1 MSLSSISIKRPV
13 LAIVMSIAIILFGVI
28 GYTFLGVREFPN
40 VDPPVITVSTSYVGA
55 NADIVESQITEPLEE
70 SINGIDGIRTLTSI
84 SRDGRSTI
92 SVEFNIDSDIE
103 AAANDVRDRVARAI
117 SLLPQDVNPP
127 VVAKADADANPIVF
141 LNIKSNSKDLLT
153 LSEIASN
160 IFKERLQTI
169 PGVSQVQI
177 WGEKRYT
184 MRLWLDPDK
193 MAGYG
198 ITPVDVK
205 RALDKENI
213 ELPSGSIDGLS
224 TQLSVRTYGRLNTIE
239 EFENLIIKEENEAV
253 IRLKNIGKAELYPEN
268 DKSILRRDG
277 VPMVGCVLIPQPG
290 SNHIQIVDEFYK
302 RVDELKKDLPVD
314 ISLGIGF
321 DTTKFI
327 RDSINEVVQTIG
339 LAFLLVIFIIYLF
352 LRDIRTTI
360 IPLLAIPVS
369 LIGTFF
375 IMYIFNFSI
384 NVLTLLGIVLAIG
397 IVVDDAIVVLEN
409 IYKKIE
415 IGMNPIEAG
424 IKGTKEIFFAVIST
438 TVALVSVFLPILFLQ
453 GLSGRL
459 FREFGIV
466 LGSAVIIS
474 SFVALTLTPMLSS
487 RLIGKRKSNT
497 DSENITNNDKN
508 YAIKHGIIFKLT
520 EPIFV
525 KINSTYANAL
535 EAFMNKRW
543 LAFVIIG
550 TALFLFVLIA
560 PNIPSELAPISD
572 RSGMRIL
579 ATAPEGTSFEKMDI
593 YMKRI
598 AGLVQKEVPEREAV
612 IAITSP
618 GFGASSSTNSGFI
631 RLVLKDPDKRKRSQ
645 QQIANDLGMKL
656 QKFSDTRNFVIQD
669 QTISSFQ
676 RGSANLPVQ
685 YVLKTESLETLKDV
699 LPKFLDEARKDPTFL
714 VVDAN
719 LKFNKPEI
727 VVEIDRTKAATMGI
741 SSFDIAQ
748 TLQLALSGMRYG
760 YFIMNGKQYQ
770 VIGQLPLENRRKPLD
785 LRSLYIRSNSGELI
799 QLDNLVTIKNSSTPP
814 QLFRY
819 NRFTSATIS
828 ASLAPGKTIGDGINV
843 MDRIAEK
850 VLDESVST
858 ALEGPSKDFSESSS
872 TLLYTFILAL
882 ILVYLVLS
890 AQFESFRDPFT
901 IMLTVPLALGGS
913 IFSLWYFD
921 QTLNIFSQIGQIML
935 IGLVTKNGILIVEF
949 ANQIRATGI
958 EKVEAVKKAAALR
971 FRPILMT
978 SLSTIL
984 GTLPIALALGAGSES
999 RVSMGIAIIGG
1010 LIFSTV
1016 LTLFVI
1022 PAMYSYISPNK
1033 IDKLKNIFIEEND
1046 PVAQ

>member
-1 MSLSSISIKRPV
+1 MSLSSISIRRPV
-13 LAIVMSIAIILFGVI
+13 LAIVMSIAIMLFGVI
-28 GYTFLGVREFPN
+28 GFTFLGVREFPN
-40 VDPPVITVSTSYVGA
+40 VDPPVITVSTSYIGA

-70 SINGIDGIRTLTSI
+70 SINGIDGIKTLTSI

-92 SVEFNIDSDIE
+92 LVEFNIDSDIE

-117 SLLPQDVNPP
+117 SKLPPDVNPP
-127 VVAKADADANPIVF
+127 VIAKADADANPIVF
-141 LNIKSNSKDLLT
+141 LNIKSSKKDLLT

-160 IFKERLQTI
+160 TFKERLQTI

-177 WGEKRYT
+177 WGEKKYT

-198 ITPVDVK
+198 ITPIDVK

-224 TQLSVRTYGRLNTIE
+224 TQLSVRTYGRLNTVE
-239 EFENLIIKEENEAV
+239 EFENLIIKEDNEAV

-268 DKSILRRDG
+268 DKTILRRDG

-302 RVDELKKDLPVD
+302 RVEELKKDLPGD

-339 LAFLLVIFIIYLF
+339 LAFLLVILIIYLF

-375 IMYIFNFSI
+375 IMYLFNFSI

-487 RLIGKRKSNT
+487 RLIGKDKKY
-497 DSENITNNDKN
+497 IKNDEKN
-508 YAIKHGIIFKLT
+508 STIKHGIIFKLT
-520 EPIFV
+520 EPVFE
-525 KINSTYANAL
+525 KINSVYATAL
-535 EAFMNKRW
+535 EAFMKQRW
-543 LAFVIIG
+543 LAFVIIALAL
-550 TALFLFVLIA
+550 ALFLLIA

-579 ATAPEGTSFEKMDI
+579 ATAPEGTSYEKMDK
-593 YMKRI
+593 YMKQI
-598 AGLVQKEVPEREAV
+598 ASFVQNEVPEREAV

-656 QKFSDTRNFVIQD
+656 QKFNDTRNFVIQD
-669 QTISSFQ
+669 QTISTFQ
-676 RGSANLPVQ
+676 RGSAALPVQ
-685 YVLKTESLETLKDV
+685 YVLKTENIEKLREI

-741 SSFDIAQ
+741 STFDIAQ

-770 VIGQLPLENRRKPLD
+770 VIGQLPLEKRRKPLD
-785 LRSLYIRSNSGELI
+785 LKSLYIRSNTGELI
-799 QLDNLVTIKNSSTPP
+799 QLDNLVSIKNSSTPP

-819 NRFTSATIS
+819 NRFSSATIS
-828 ASLAPGKTIGDGINV
+828 ASLAPGKTIGDGINA
-843 MDRIAEK
+843 MNRIADEI
-850 VLDESVST
+850 LDESVST

-949 ANQIRATGI
+949 ANQIRDTGVD
-958 EKVEAVKKAAALR
+958 KFEAVKRAAALR

-1010 LIFSTV
+1010 LIFSAV

-1022 PAMYSYISPNK
+1022 PAMYSYISSNK
-1033 IDKLKNIFIEEND
+1033 INKFKNIFVDENE
-1046 PVAQ
+1046 PIAK

>member
-1 MSLSSISIKRPV
+1 MSLASISIRRPV
-13 LAIVMSIAIILFGVI
+13 LAIVMSIAIIIFGVI

-40 VDPPVITVSTSYVGA
+40 VDPPVITVSTSYIGA

-70 SINGIDGIRTLTSI
+70 SINGIDGIKTLTSI

-92 SVEFNIDSDIE
+92 TVEFNIDSDIE
-103 AAANDVRDRVARAI
+103 AAANDVRDRVARAV
-117 SLLPQDVNPP
+117 SQLPPDVNPP
-127 VVAKADADANPIVF
+127 VVSKADADASPIVF
-141 LNIKSNSKDLLT
+141 LNIKSNSRDLLS

-160 IFKERLQTI
+160 LFKERLQTI

-193 MAGYG
+193 MAGFN

-205 RALDKENI
+205 KALDKENI
-213 ELPSGSIDGLS
+213 ELPSGSIDGLA
-224 TQLSVRTYGRLNTIE
+224 TQLSVRTFGRLNTVE
-239 EFENLIIKEENEAV
+239 EFENLIIKEDNEAV
-253 IRLKNIGKAELYPEN
+253 IRLKSIGKAELYPEN
-268 DKSILRRDG
+268 DKTILRRNG
-277 VPMVGCVLIPQPG
+277 TPMVGCVLIPQPG

-302 RVDELKKDLPVD
+302 RVEALKKDIPAD

-339 LAFLLVIFIIYLF
+339 IAFLLVILIIYLF

-375 IMYIFNFSI
+375 VMYLFNFSI

-415 IGMNPIEAG
+415 VGMNPMEAG
-424 IKGTKEIFFAVIST
+424 EKGTKEIFFAVIST

-466 LGSAVIIS
+466 LGAAVIIS

-487 RLIGKRKSNT
+487 RFISRRKVNK
-497 DSENITNNDKN
+497 ENDETVINNN
-508 YAIKHGIIFKLT
+508 LIKHGYIFKIT
-520 EPIFV
+520 EPIIV
-525 KINSTYANAL
+525 KLNTVYASLLNSFIKN
-535 EAFMNKRW
+535 RW
-543 LAFVIIG
+543 LAFVIILISLG
-550 TALFLFVLIA
+550 LFILIA

-593 YMKRI
+593 YMKQL
-598 AGLVQKEVPEREAV
+598 ANFVQTEVPENEAV
-612 IAITSP
+612 IAITAP
-618 GFGASSSTNSGFI
+618 GFGAASSTNSGFI

-645 QQIANDLGMKL
+645 QQIANDLGLKL
-656 QKFSDTRNFVIQD
+656 QKFTNTRNFVIQD
-669 QTISSFQ
+669 QTISTFQ
-676 RGSANLPVQ
+676 RGSAALPVQ
-685 YVLKTESLETLKDV
+685 YVLKTGSLEKLRQI
-699 LPKFLDEARKDPTFL
+699 LPEFLDKARKDPTFL

-727 VVEIDRTKAATMGI
+727 IVEIDRTKAATMGI
-741 SSFDIAQ
+741 STLDIAQ

-770 VIGQLPLENRRKPLD
+770 VIGQLPLEKRRKPLD
-785 LRSLYIRSNSGELI
+785 LKSLYIRSQSGELI
-799 QLDNLVTIKNSSTPP
+799 QMNNLVTLKNSSTPP
-814 QLFRY
+814 QLYRY
-819 NRFTSATIS
+819 NRYSSATIS
-828 ASLAPGKTIGDGINV
+828 ASLAPGKTISDGITA
-843 MDRIAEK
+843 MDKIADTL
-850 VLDESVST
+850 LDETVST

-872 TLLYTFILAL
+872 TLLYTFFLAL

-890 AQFESFRDPFT
+890 AQFESFRDPFV

-913 IFSLWYFD
+913 ILSLWYFN
-921 QTLNIFSQIGQIML
+921 QTLNIFSQIAQIML

-958 EKVEAVKKAAALR
+958 DKIEAVKRAAALR

-1010 LIFSTV
+1010 LIFSTI

-1022 PAMYSYISPNK
+1022 PAMYSFISSNK
-1033 IDKLKNIFIEEND
+1033 SDKFKDLK
-1046 PVAQ
+1046 

>member
-1 MSLSSISIKRPV
+1 MSLSSISIRRPV

-103 AAANDVRDRVARAI
+103 AAANDVRDRVARAV
-117 SLLPQDVNPP
+117 SQLPPDVNPP

-198 ITPVDVK
+198 ITPIDVK
-205 RALDKENI
+205 RALDRENI

-224 TQLSVRTYGRLNTIE
+224 TQLSVRTFGRLNTIE
-239 EFENLIIKEENEAV
+239 EFENLIIKEDNEAV

-302 RVDELKKDLPVD
+302 RVDELKKDLPID

-339 LAFLLVIFIIYLF
+339 LAFVLVILIIYLF
-352 LRDIRTTI
+352 LRDFRTTI

-375 IMYIFNFSI
+375 IMYLFNFSI

-415 IGMNPIEAG
+415 TGMHPIEAG
-424 IKGTKEIFFAVIST
+424 MKGTREIFFAVIST

-466 LGSAVIIS
+466 LGAAVIIS
-474 SFVALTLTPMLSS
+474 SFVALSLTPMLSS
-487 RLIGKRKSNT
+487 RIIRNGKSKTDNEDPSNT
-497 DSENITNNDKN
+497 DKN
-508 YAIKHGIIFKLT
+508 SAIKHGLIFKIT
-520 EPIFV
+520 EPMFV
-525 KINSTYANAL
+525 KINSVYANAL
-535 EAFMNKRW
+535 ESFMNKRW
-543 LAFVIIG
+543 LAFVIIVISL
-550 TALFLFVLIA
+550 AIFILIA

-572 RSGMRIL
+572 RSGMRIF
-579 ATAPEGTSFEKMDI
+579 ATAPEGTSFEKMDT
-593 YMKRI
+593 YMKQI
-598 AGLVQKEVPEREAV
+598 ASFVQQEVPEREAV

-618 GFGASSSTNSGFI
+618 GFGAASSTNSGFI
-631 RLVLKDPDKRKRSQ
+631 RLVLKDPDRRKRSQ

-656 QKFSDTRNFVIQD
+656 LKFNNTRNFVIQD
-669 QTISSFQ
+669 QTISTFQ
-676 RGSANLPVQ
+676 RGSVSLPVQ
-685 YVLKTESLETLKDV
+685 YVLKAESIEKLREI

-741 SSFDIAQ
+741 SSYDIAQ

-770 VIGQLPLENRRKPLD
+770 VIGQLPLENRRTPLD
-785 LRSLYIRSNSGELI
+785 LKSLYIRSNSGELI
-799 QLDNLVTIKNSSTPP
+799 QLDNLVTLKNSSTPP

-843 MDRIAEK
+843 MDRIADK
-850 VLDESVST
+850 ILDESVST

-890 AQFESFRDPFT
+890 AQFESFRDPFV

-913 IFSLWYFD
+913 ILSLWYFD

-949 ANQIRATGI
+949 ANQIRAMGV
-958 EKVEAVKKAAALR
+958 EKIEAVKRAAALR

-1010 LIFSTV
+1010 LIFSTF

-1022 PAMYSYISPNK
+1022 PAMYSYISSNK
-1033 IDKLKNIFIEEND
+1033 TDKLKNFLVKENE
-1046 PVAQ
+1046 PVAE

>member
-1 MSLSSISIKRPV
+1 MSLSSVSIRRPV
-13 LAIVMSIAIILFGVI
+13 LAIVLSVAVILFGVI
-28 GYTFLGVREFPN
+28 GFSFLGVREFPN
-40 VDPPVITVSTSYVGA
+40 VDPPVITVSTSYIGA
-55 NADIVESQITEPLEE
+55 NADIIETQITEPLEE
-70 SINGIDGIRTLTSI
+70 SINGIDGIKTITSI

-92 SVEFNIDSDIE
+92 TVEFNIDSDIE
-103 AAANDVRDRVARAI
+103 AAANDVRDRVARAV
-117 SLLPQDVNPP
+117 SLLPPDVNPP

-141 LNIKSNSKDLLT
+141 LNIKSNKRDLLS

-160 IFKERLQTI
+160 LFKERLQTI

-193 MAGYG
+193 MAGFG
-198 ITPVDVK
+198 ITPIDVK

-224 TQLSVRTYGRLNTIE
+224 TQLSVRTFGRLNTVE
-239 EFENLIIKEENEAV
+239 EFENLIIKQDNDAV
-253 IRLKNIGKAELYPEN
+253 IRLKSIGKAELYPEN

-290 SNHIQIVDEFYK
+290 SNHIQIVDEFYR
-302 RVDELKKDLPVD
+302 RVESLKNDIPSD

-327 RDSINEVVQTIG
+327 RDSINEVVQTIVT
-339 LAFLLVIFIIYLF
+339 AFLLVIFIIYFF
-352 LRDIRTTI
+352 LRDFRTTL

-375 IMYIFNFSI
+375 VMYLFNFSI

-415 IGMNPIEAG
+415 LGMPPIEAG

-466 LGSAVIIS
+466 LGAAVIIS
-474 SFVALTLTPMLSS
+474 SFVALTLTPMLST
-487 RLIGKRKSNT
+487 RLIGRNKTIDPLDNQNKQ
-497 DSENITNNDKN
+497 ENKN
-508 YAIKHGIIFKLT
+508 FIKHGFIFKIT
-520 EPIFV
+520 EPIFE
-525 KINSTYANAL
+525 KINTGYVNAL
-535 EAFMNKRW
+535 DSFMNKRW
-543 LAFVIIG
+543 LAFIIIG
-550 TALFLFVLIA
+550 FAIALFLFIA
-560 PNIPSELAPISD
+560 PNLPSELAPISD

-579 ATAPEGTSFEKMDI
+579 ATAPEGTSYEKMDV

-598 AGLVQKEVPEREAV
+598 ANFVKKNVPEREAV

-618 GFGASSSTNSGFI
+618 GFAASSSTNSGFI
-631 RLVLKDPDKRKRSQ
+631 RLVLKDPNKRKRSQ
-645 QQIANDLGMKL
+645 QQIANDLAVKL
-656 QKFSDTRNFVIQD
+656 QKFSDTRNFIIQD
-669 QTISSFQ
+669 QTISTFQ
-676 RGSANLPVQ
+676 RGSAALPVQ
-685 YVLKTESLETLKDV
+685 YVLKTGSLEKLREI

-727 VVEIDRTKAATMGI
+727 IIEIDRTKAATMGI
-741 SSFDIAQ
+741 STFDIAQ

-760 YFIMNGKQYQ
+760 YFILNGKQYQ
-770 VIGQLPLENRRKPLD
+770 VIGQLPSDKRRKPLD
-785 LRSLYIRSNSGELI
+785 LKSLYIRSNSGELV
-799 QLDNLVTIKNSSTPP
+799 QLENLVTLKNSSTPP

-828 ASLAPGKTIGDGINV
+828 ASLTPGKTIGDGIAA

-850 VLDESVST
+850 ILDETVST

-872 TLLYTFILAL
+872 TLLFTFILAL
-882 ILVYLVLS
+882 ILVYLVLA
-890 AQFESFRDPFT
+890 AQFESFRDPFV

-949 ANQIRATGI
+949 ANQIRASGVGKI
-958 EKVEAVKKAAALR
+958 EAVKKAAALR

-978 SLSTIL
+978 SLSTVL

-999 RVSMGIAIIGG
+999 RVSMGVAIIGG
-1010 LIFSTV
+1010 LIFSTI

-1022 PAMYSYISPNK
+1022 PAMYSFISTNK
-1033 IDKLKNIFIEEND
+1033 NDKFNILLVKEIET
-1046 PVAQ
+1046 VA